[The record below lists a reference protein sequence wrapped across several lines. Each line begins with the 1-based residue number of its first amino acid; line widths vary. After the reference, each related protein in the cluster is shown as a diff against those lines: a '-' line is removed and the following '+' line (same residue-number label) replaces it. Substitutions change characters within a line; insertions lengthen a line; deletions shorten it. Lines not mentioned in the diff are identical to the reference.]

1 MVQWLRIHL
10 PMQGTWI
17 LPMVQEDLTCYKATK
32 TASHSISACTLEPV
46 LCNKKSHCNKM
57 PICCNWRKPI
67 PRDPMQ
73 AKING
78 RREGRKGKNM
88 YSTYT
93 QSPRVGMVLCS
104 SAKTFCRAT
113 TSQIQS
119 AEGTIYCHTILH
131 RNVSLI

>member
-17 LPMVQEDLTCYKATK
+17 LPMVQEDLTCYKATT

-46 LCNKKSHCNKM
+46 LCNKKTHCNKM

-88 YSTYT
+88 YNTYT
-93 QSPRVGMVLCS
+93 QSPRVGF
-104 SAKTFCRAT
+104 SAALQRPSVGQQQAKFKVPKELSTAT
-113 TSQIQS
+113 LYYT
-119 AEGTIYCHTILH
+119 GMFP
-131 RNVSLI
+131 